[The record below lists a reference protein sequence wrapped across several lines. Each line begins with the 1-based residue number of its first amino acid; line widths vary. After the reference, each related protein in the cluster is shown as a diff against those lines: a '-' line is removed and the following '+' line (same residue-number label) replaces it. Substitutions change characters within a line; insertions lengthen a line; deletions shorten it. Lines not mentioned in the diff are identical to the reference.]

1 MNVVD
6 FRQFANQAVFS
17 VFTHEKSRPALAR
30 QSKPTHITRTK
41 AKAMRVNNHIVAKPS
56 SIIMFKHLHPDILTM
71 RIILLALQTS
81 HLSLEGKK
89 TGLLLNCLLV
99 LTDSLPRRFKV
110 RKTAADGTSLFSTE
124 ILREMLLSS
133 VELSHGITFT
143 LTDDG
148 QHASD
153 GFANVFT
160 NFIRLYVHE

>member
-1 MNVVD
+1 MNIVD

-41 AKAMRVNNHIVAKPS
+41 TKAIRVNNHIVAKPS
-56 SIIMFKHLHPDILTM
+56 IVVRNHLHPDILTR
-71 RIILLALQTS
+71 RILLLALQTS
-81 HLSLEGKK
+81 HLSLEGEK
-89 TGLLLNCLLV
+89 TGLLLNCLLM